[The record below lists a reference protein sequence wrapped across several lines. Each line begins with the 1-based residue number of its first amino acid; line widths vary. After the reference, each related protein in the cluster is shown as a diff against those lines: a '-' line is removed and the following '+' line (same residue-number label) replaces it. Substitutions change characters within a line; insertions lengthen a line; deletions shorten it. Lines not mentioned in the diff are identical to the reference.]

1 MTSPKGSASRR
12 RMAALMFT
20 DIVGYSALASNN
32 ELLAFELLEE
42 HRTLL
47 RRLFPIYGGDEN
59 KTIGDAF
66 FVEFGSAM
74 EAVQC
79 AIEIQTSLYERNLF
93 AESGRKLQ
101 IRIGIHLGDIID
113 SDGDSYGDPVNIAAR
128 VESLAEPGGI
138 CITQQVLDHVE
149 RQLELQIRRIKKNK
163 LKNMGTP
170 TKLYQVVMPWH
181 KNNKKASLGPFD
193 GISNYFR
200 KTNARSAVLSL
211 WGIALGALFITSG
224 SQVYQNGLQSREF
237 RVSARSPAAATN
249 GIAPKIDL
257 SHRNWDYRL
266 KGEEEWKHFDI
277 DHSWLHSD
285 EIRGNY
291 ELKTEFETDTFLK
304 DPALLLGLV
313 SDTYRVFLNDHFIGG
328 SGNYSSVEFFV
339 VDPQFFVKKGNNTLL
354 IEAQTEKSLSP
365 GLTILPNIGGAYFG
379 EFDDVYSNILKYRT
393 HFHVLRSIYL
403 AISIIASILCMAYFF
418 FRREKTRFLYFSL
431 YLVLGSFLLAYY
443 NVYVSASLQYP
454 LHRFMKV
461 VALCLSSFTLCSAW
475 LNVRKNHRLELANNV
490 VGLAFFIG
498 AAISLLA
505 VPATA
510 FQFLTRY
517 NNLLYLTLAY
527 SLIWVA
533 SASFSRWKLKDPSQS
548 EIAERIAITVFGWS
562 GMLLILQS
570 LKMHSLPAFMYEAL
584 GRWTIS
590 SPFFFA
596 LFITGAGLFDF
607 IAKSKKAVLE
617 RQRENLL
624 LSIYEIAEKSPDEE
638 TINLSILKKV
648 CAFLNA
654 ERATIYL
661 HDEKK
666 ETLTAALMIGTA
678 QSKPLTKRIIRAHE
692 GIVGHVFDHRAP
704 LLISDIANDLR
715 FKHFAHLKDPASS
728 YKTSSCMV
736 FPLVS
741 GKSFVGVLTV
751 ADKADGTSFSKTDF
765 TLMNVVSKIIAFLI
779 HNRELHRELE
789 NSKAG

>member
-1 MTSPKGSASRR
+1 
-12 RMAALMFT
+12 MAALMFT

-32 ELLAFELLEE
+32 EALAFDLLEE

-74 EAVQC
+74 DAVQC

-113 SDGDSYGDPVNIAAR
+113 SEGDSYGDPVNIAAR

-149 RQLELQIRRIKKNK
+149 RQLELQVRSIKKNK

-170 TKLYQVVMPWH
+170 TKLYQVVMPWR
-181 KNNKKASLGPFD
+181 KAKKKVTVGPIDFT
-193 GISNYFR
+193 GLFSYFR
-200 KTNARSAVLSL
+200 KTDSRSAVLSL
-211 WGIALGALFITSG
+211 WGVALGALFLTSG
-224 SQVYQNGLQSREF
+224 WQVYRTGLQSREF
-237 RVSARSPAAATN
+237 HGEMNGRSPASETTST
-249 GIAPKIDL
+249 PSRIDL

-266 KGEEEWKHFDI
+266 KGQQEWKPFEMDR
-277 DHSWLHSD
+277 SWQYSD
-285 EIRGNY
+285 EIRGDY
-291 ELKTEFETDTFLK
+291 ELKTEFETETTLK
-304 DPALLLGLV
+304 DPAMLLGLV
-313 SDTYRVFLNDHFIGG
+313 SDTYRLFLNGHFIGG
-328 SGNYSSVEFFV
+328 SGNYSSIEFFV
-339 VDPQFFVKKGNNTLL
+339 VDPQFFVKKGSKNKNILL
-354 IEAQTEKSLSP
+354 IEAQTTKSLSP
-365 GLTILPNIGGAYFG
+365 GLTIIQNVGSYFG
-379 EFDDVYSNILKYRT
+379 EFDDVYSSILKYRT

-403 AISIIASILCMAYFF
+403 AISMIAAILCLAYFT
-418 FRREKTRFLYFSL
+418 FRREKIQFLYFGL

-443 NVYVSASLQYP
+443 NVYVSASLDYP
-454 LHRFMKV
+454 LHRFLKII
-461 VALCLSSFTLCSAW
+461 ALCLSSFMLCSAW
-475 LNVRKNHRLELANNV
+475 LNVRKDRRLEQINNTL
-490 VGLAFFIG
+490 GLVFFV
-498 AAISLLA
+498 ASAITLLL
-505 VPATA
+505 VPASA
-510 FQFLTRY
+510 FQFLVRY
-517 NNLLYLTLAY
+517 NNLLYVALTYTVTWVSLATV
-527 SLIWVA
+527 LKWKWKDA
-533 SASFSRWKLKDPSQS
+533 SSS
-548 EIAERIAITVFGWS
+548 EIAERVAITVFGWS
-562 GMLLILQS
+562 GALLIAQS
-570 LKMHSLPAFMYEAL
+570 LKMHVLPSFMYEAL

-596 LFITGAGLFDF
+596 LAITGAGLFDF

-654 ERATIYL
+654 ERATIYM
-661 HDEKK
+661 HDDQKN
-666 ETLTAALMIGTA
+666 TLTASLVIGTA
-678 QSKPLTKRIIRAHE
+678 QSKPMTKQTIQAHE

-715 FKHFAHLKDPASS
+715 FRHLAHVKEPSTS

-751 ADKADGTSFSKTDF
+751 ADKADGNAFSKTDF

-779 HNRELHRELE
+779 HNRELERKSE
-789 NSKAG
+789 SRAG